1 MVAMEAI
8 ANLEIDDLTIAT
20 RVVMKTGTLSKTTT
34 ADHRDEHRV
43 RRMISRECAVEIVVV
58 DVVHHTIGIAVVVVD
73 TKNVVAAVAVMREMA
88 TVAETIIVTP
98 VMVMDHVVVV
108 DAVMV
113 HVTWMVEVP
122 QSNPTFHLRMMTVK
136 VNVFE
141 WGRTSQNMKIQM

>member
-1 MVAMEAI
+1 MAATVAI

-20 RVVMKTGTLSKTTT
+20 RVVMKTGTLSKMTIV
-34 ADHRDEHRV
+34 DRRDEHRV

-58 DVVHHTIGIAVVVVD
+58 DVVHHTIGIVVVVD

-88 TVAETIIVTP
+88 TVAEIVTP
-98 VMVMDHVVVV
+98 VMMMDHVV

-113 HVTWMVEVP
+113 DHVIWTVVVH
-122 QSNPTFHLRMMTVK
+122 QNNRTFHQRMMTVK

-141 WGRTSQNMKIQM
+141 WERTSQNTKIQM

>member
-1 MVAMEAI
+1 MAAMEAI

-20 RVVMKTGTLSKTTT
+20 RAVMKTGTLSKMTIG
-34 ADHRDEHRV
+34 DHRDEHRV
-43 RRMISRECAVEIVVV
+43 RRMISRGCAVEIVVV
-58 DVVHHTIGIAVVVVD
+58 DVVHHTIGIAVVVD

-108 DAVMV
+108 DVVMV
-113 HVTWMVEVP
+113 HVIWMAVVH
-122 QSNPTFHLRMMTVK
+122 QSNRTFHQRMMTVK